1 MLFQHPKMLKKVM
14 DLLINNLKLQKGGL
28 FLDKLYIN
36 DVEFDKNNVLIL
48 GKDNDKNKFIEDIFC
63 KELLEDKEAF
73 FFDESFNGIEYFP
86 KEPKLGGLVKVR
98 SNIIDGLKTY
108 LISIVMGKRRGV
120 TIIVNSSINTLIEN
134 ECIDLLR
141 ELVNEDSGCNL
152 IICCDGLHTLNDFN
166 FDGYIELI

>member
-1 MLFQHPKMLKKVM
+1 M
-14 DLLINNLKLQKGGL
+14 G
-28 FLDKLYIN
+28 KLYIN
-36 DVEFDKNNVLIL
+36 DVEFDKNNVVIL
-48 GKDNDKNKFIEDIFC
+48 GKDDDKNKFIEDIFY

-73 FFDESFNGIEYFP
+73 FFDESFEGVEYFS
-86 KEPKLGGLVKVR
+86 KEPKLGSLVKVR

-108 LISIVMGKRRGV
+108 LISIVMGKRKGV

-152 IICCDGLHTLNDFN
+152 IISCEELSTLNEFN
-166 FDGYIELI
+166 FDGYIDFDSI